1 MDPSQTVLMDETAVY
16 FEDARDQT
24 VDVTGSRHVVVR
36 STGFAS
42 MRITVILAITAA
54 GRKLAPVLIWKGK
67 DKASFDKV
75 EGVYVTYQKKAWVDS
90 NLLKRW
96 IDMQFPLVNV
106 SDGKYLV
113 WDSMR
118 AHVSKE
124 VKAKCNMR
132 GIKMCVIPGGL
143 TPYLQAGDI
152 GIYRYFKDILY
163 AEITAWKESD
173 QVTYTKAE
181 ESVGRQQSPQR
192 WIDMQ
197 FPLVNVSDGKYL
209 VWDSMRALVSKE
221 VKAKCNMRGIKMC
234 VIPGGLTPYLQAG
247 GIGIYRYFKDILYA
261 EITAWKESD
270 QVTYTKAGNPRPPP
284 VTTVCAWVRKAWTE
298 TNATVVENSVSAA
311 GFADRFDDWFI
322 AGHDVYGES
331 FKTKYSATLTTAPER
346 EEPADQVFEDSV
358 FNVDEMYDALDEVS
372 VVIDE

>member
-1 MDPSQTVLMDETAVY
+1 MP
-16 FEDARDQT
+16 
-24 VDVTGSRHVVVR
+24 
-36 STGFAS
+36 
-42 MRITVILAITAA
+42 LAA
-54 GRKLAPVLIWKGK
+54 VLIWKGK

-143 TPYLQAGDI
+143 TPYLQAG
-152 GIYRYFKDILY
+152 
-163 AEITAWKESD
+163 
-173 QVTYTKAE
+173 
-181 ESVGRQQSPQR
+181 
-192 WIDMQ
+192 
-197 FPLVNVSDGKYL
+197 
-209 VWDSMRALVSKE
+209 
-221 VKAKCNMRGIKMC
+221 
-234 VIPGGLTPYLQAG
+234 

-270 QVTYTKAGNPRPPP
+270 QVTYTKADNPRPPP
-284 VTTVCAWVRKAWTE
+284 VTT
-298 TNATVVENSVSAA
+298 
-311 GFADRFDDWFI
+311 
-322 AGHDVYGES
+322 
-331 FKTKYSATLTTAPER
+331 TKYSATLTTAPES
-346 EEPADQVFEDSV
+346 EEPADQVIEDSV
-358 FNVDEMYDALDEVS
+358 FNVDEMHDALDEVS